1 MLLLQSQKQREFS
14 SAGLEHLPYKQR
26 VTGSNPVTPTKRRI
40 KMKGSSFFICDLL
53 ISESTLNI
61 QLYTLNIFRY
71 GDTVKILSIA

>member
-1 MLLLQSQKQREFS
+1 
-14 SAGLEHLPYKQR
+14 
-26 VTGSNPVTPTKRRI
+26 
-40 KMKGSSFFICDLL
+40 MKGSSFFICDLL